1 MNYTCSKVEIK
12 SMDIKIREA
21 LAADVPAMMLLVKE
35 LAEYENA
42 PNEVSNTEAQMLK
55 DGFGDNPIFGGFVA
69 EKDGEIIGLSIYYY
83 RYSTWKGRRM
93 YLEDLVVSEAMR
105 GLGTGKKLFEATI
118 AKGKEEGCT
127 GMMWQ
132 VLDWNKPS
140 IEFYKK
146 YGTKFDE
153 EWLNCHLDF

>member
-1 MNYTCSKVEIK
+1 MYIS
-12 SMDIKIREA
+12 IR
-21 LAADVPAMMLLVKE
+21 AAVASDVPALMALVNE
-35 LAEYENA
+35 LAIYEKA
-42 PNEVSNTEAQMLK
+42 PEEVTNTEAQMLK
-55 DGFGDNPIFGGFVA
+55 DGFGDNPIFGAFVA

-83 RYSTWKGRRM
+83 RYSTWKGKRM

-105 GLGTGKKLFEATI
+105 GCGAGKMLFEATI
-118 AKGKEEGCT
+118 VKGKEEGCT

-146 YGTKFDE
+146 YGAKFE
-153 EWLNCHLDF
+153 GEWFNCHLDF